1 MDKSVR
7 GKRRRHFFEW
17 CEKAGLVNNGEISR
31 AFSISTQTV
40 RNWRRNSS
48 RNLKDWVWLA
58 VEGYEVCMQAMNSWG
73 KALPGLP
80 RVTVGWFSEWMTRN
94 FFRTYEEAGLAL
106 GLTRQAVHNW
116 YRRNRFPNWLALACV
131 GVEGRRRRLSKR
143 EVVSTVW
150 SLQPGNM
157 AGR

>member
-1 MDKSVR
+1 MDESVR

-17 CEKAGLVNNGEISR
+17 CEKAGLVTNGEISR

-40 RNWRRNSS
+40 RNWRRNSARS
-48 RNLKDWVWLA
+48 LKAWVWLA
-58 VEGYEVCMQAMNSWG
+58 VEGYEVCMQAMNAEG
-73 KALPGLP
+73 RPLPGLP
-80 RVTVGWFSEWMTRN
+80 RVTVGWFTEWMGRN
-94 FFRTYEEAGLAL
+94 SFQTYEEAGEAL

-131 GVEGRRRRLSKR
+131 GVERRRRNMSKR
-143 EVVSTVW
+143 DVVATVW

-157 AGR
+157 AER

>member
-1 MDKSVR
+1 MDDSVR
-7 GKRRRHFFEW
+7 GKKRRHFFEW
-17 CEKAGLVNNGEISR
+17 CERAGLATNSEISR

-48 RNLKDWVWLA
+48 RALKAWVWLA
-58 VEGYEVCMQAMNSWG
+58 VEGYEVCMRAMDAAG
-73 KALPGLP
+73 GPLPGLP

-94 FFRTYEEAGLAL
+94 AFRTYEEAGLAL

-116 YRRNRFPNWLALACV
+116 YRRNRFPNWLALACL
-131 GVEGRRRRLSKR
+131 GVEKRRRSMSKR
-143 EVVSTVW
+143 DVQRTVW